1 LQKLA
6 FSPAKNIYANRRSLA
21 WNIMVKPIRF
31 FATNRDRKNLG
42 RDINRDKRITLQEGG
57 YHWVDM
63 KKYMAYYLATTD
75 RSNMPS
81 QSIIQNSDK
90 TIFDEF
96 LLKKSV
102 KRIIIGIHGFNVS
115 FEAALTSFSLLAD
128 CLSPA
133 LKKFGST
140 LITDPDDPITKPV
153 SDDPNHDVTAFVGFS
168 WPSNGKVLEYLSDR
182 AEAVQT
188 SPILSN
194 LIGYIRTK
202 NPTAEVHIIAHSMG
216 NYLTCNMLSGLIDKV
231 FKPFSEGN
239 NADIEKQLKRQDQG
253 GENAFFIDRFFML
266 APDVE
271 RREVTQCDDDDDPKD
286 PKSQYLGP
294 FHAGLKHLV
303 QETHLFYSRF
313 DSALKVSVVEKDF
326 VQESF
331 QKGVELFTGTDLKK
345 RWESSLGLNPLS
357 SLVPENMYDHNATV
371 LTNRAIDHGDYFDAP
386 AIIEKIAAIIMKKDK
401 ISSP

>member
-1 LQKLA
+1 
-6 FSPAKNIYANRRSLA
+6 
-21 WNIMVKPIRF
+21 MVKPIRF
-31 FATNRDRKNLG
+31 FATNRDRENLG
-42 RDINRDKRITLQEGG
+42 RNTNRDQRITLQQGG

-81 QSIIQNSDK
+81 EGIIEDSDNDVFK
-90 TIFDEF
+90 EF
-96 LLKKSV
+96 LLKKPV

-128 CLSPA
+128 CLEPA
-133 LKKFGST
+133 LEKLGST
-140 LITDPDDPITKPV
+140 LITDPVTDTNPALDDSNPQ
-153 SDDPNHDVTAFVGFS
+153 DVTAFVGFS

-194 LIGYIRTK
+194 LIGYIRAK
-202 NPTAEVHIIAHSMG
+202 NPEAEIHIIAHSMG
-216 NYLTCNMLSGLIDKV
+216 NYLTCNMLSGLIDNV
-231 FKPFSEGN
+231 FKPFSEEN
-239 NADIEKQLKRQDQG
+239 NADIKKQLERQDKG
-253 GENAFFIDRFFML
+253 GKDAFFIDRFVML

-271 RREVTQCDDDDDPKD
+271 RREVTQCDDGTIIDPKF
-286 PKSQYLGP
+286 QYLGP

-313 DSALKVSVVEKDF
+313 DNALKASVVEKDF

-357 SLVPENMYDHNATV
+357 SLVPENMYDHNATL
-371 LTNRAIDHGDYFDAP
+371 LTNREIDHGDYFDAP
-386 AIIEKIAAIIMKKDK
+386 AIIEKIAAIIMKKK
-401 ISSP
+401 

>member
-1 LQKLA
+1 
-6 FSPAKNIYANRRSLA
+6 
-21 WNIMVKPIRF
+21 MVKPIRF
-31 FATNRDRKNLG
+31 FATNRDRENLG
-42 RDINRDKRITLQEGG
+42 RNTNRDQRITLQQGG

-81 QSIIQNSDK
+81 EGIIEDSDNDVFK
-90 TIFDEF
+90 EF
-96 LLKKSV
+96 LLKKPV

-128 CLSPA
+128 CLEPA
-133 LKKFGST
+133 LEKLGST
-140 LITDPDDPITKPV
+140 LITDPVTDTNPALDDSNPQ
-153 SDDPNHDVTAFVGFS
+153 DVTAFVGFS

-194 LIGYIRTK
+194 LIGYIRAK
-202 NPTAEVHIIAHSMG
+202 NPEAEIHIIAHSMG
-216 NYLTCNMLSGLIDKV
+216 NYLTCNMLSGLIDNV
-231 FKPFSEGN
+231 FKPFSEEN
-239 NADIEKQLKRQDQG
+239 NADIKKQLERQDKG
-253 GENAFFIDRFFML
+253 GKDAFFIDRFVML

-271 RREVTQCDDDDDPKD
+271 RREVTQCDDGTIIDPKF
-286 PKSQYLGP
+286 QYLGP

-313 DSALKVSVVEKDF
+313 DNALKASVVEKDF

-357 SLVPENMYDHNATV
+357 SLVPENMYDHNATL
-371 LTNRAIDHGDYFDAP
+371 LTNREIDHGDYFDAP
-386 AIIEKIAAIIMKKDK
+386 AIIEKIAAIIMKKN
-401 ISSP
+401 

>member
-1 LQKLA
+1 
-6 FSPAKNIYANRRSLA
+6 
-21 WNIMVKPIRF
+21 MVKPIRF
-31 FATNRDRKNLG
+31 FATNRDRENLG
-42 RDINRDKRITLQEGG
+42 RNTNRDQRITLQQGG

-63 KKYMAYYLATTD
+63 KKYMSYYLATTD

-81 QSIIQNSDK
+81 EGIIEDSDNDVFK
-90 TIFDEF
+90 EF
-96 LLKKSV
+96 LLKKPV

-128 CLSPA
+128 CLEPA
-133 LKKFGST
+133 LEKLGST
-140 LITDPDDPITKPV
+140 LITDPVTDTNPALDDSNPQ
-153 SDDPNHDVTAFVGFS
+153 DVTAFVGFS

-194 LIGYIRTK
+194 LIGYIRAK
-202 NPTAEVHIIAHSMG
+202 NPKAEIHIIAHSMG
-216 NYLTCNMLSGLIDKV
+216 NYLTCNMLSGLIDNV
-231 FKPFSEGN
+231 FKPFSEEN
-239 NADIEKQLKRQDQG
+239 NADIKKQLERQDKG
-253 GENAFFIDRFFML
+253 GKDAFFIDRFVML

-271 RREVTQCDDDDDPKD
+271 RREVTQCDDGTIIDPKF
-286 PKSQYLGP
+286 QYLGP

-313 DSALKVSVVEKDF
+313 DNALKASVVEKDF

-357 SLVPENMYDHNATV
+357 SLVPENMYDHNATL
-371 LTNRAIDHGDYFDAP
+371 LTNREIDHGDYFDAP
-386 AIIEKIAAIIMKKDK
+386 AIIEKIAAIIMKKN
-401 ISSP
+401 